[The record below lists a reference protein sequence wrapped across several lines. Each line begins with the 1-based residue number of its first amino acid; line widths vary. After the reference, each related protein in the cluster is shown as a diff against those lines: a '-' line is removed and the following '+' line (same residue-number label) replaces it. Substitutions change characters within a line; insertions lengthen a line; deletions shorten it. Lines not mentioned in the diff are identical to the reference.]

1 MDLYVLLMH
10 MSVDSSDDFLI
21 AEIND
26 TITNLFQNFEFTIYP
41 GSIYVIWAQ
50 YFAWSWP
57 INNLS

>member
-1 MDLYVLLMH
+1 MLLMH

-50 YFAWSWP
+50 YFA
-57 INNLS
+57 